1 MTPRAYTK
9 NTSSIGDNETTLII
23 ELFTPT
29 TKSEKGIESSKLPQ
43 IVIYYLKMIYPSWSV
58 LA

>member
-43 IVIYYLKMIYPSWSV
+43 IVIYYLKMIYPS
-58 LA
+58 